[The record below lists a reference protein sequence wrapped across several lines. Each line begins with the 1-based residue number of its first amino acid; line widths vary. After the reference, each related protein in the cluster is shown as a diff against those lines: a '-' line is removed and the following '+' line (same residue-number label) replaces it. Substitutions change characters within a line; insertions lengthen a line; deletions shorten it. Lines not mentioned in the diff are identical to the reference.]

1 MESFLDRARRALP
14 FRGPE
19 VQTALLMFAYSFLA
33 MTAYN
38 ILKPLTRS
46 KFIAA
51 LGADNLPY
59 VQLAAGLFIGLLMH
73 VYGMAIAKLPRRHV
87 IPVTQAGIVVLL
99 VAFWVLFKTEATWV
113 TVAFYVL
120 GLILGILLISQFW
133 TLANDIY
140 DARQA
145 KRLFGFI
152 GGGSSLGGATGAAIT
167 AFVVQEVGSNNLLL
181 VSAVVLA
188 ACAGIVVAIVRR
200 HEVHQAGT
208 VEEEQGVGGR
218 EAIRLL
224 FESRQ
229 LQILA
234 LVIGFAAAGAV
245 VVEQQLNMAAE
256 AMHEELDGD
265 AIAKFLAQV
274 TVYLSLAGFA
284 LQIFLTSRIHRSFG
298 IAVALLTLPVT
309 LGASASIILL
319 TGALSAVAGA
329 RVMDATLRYTLDKT
343 TREVLFLP
351 LPTDLKYRAKPFID
365 VTVDRFSKATAA
377 ILCLVLIKPWGI
389 GLDWRR
395 LSYASLVM
403 MGVWIVVAL
412 VARREYLRS
421 FRASLD
427 ARAIAPGSIRT
438 PVADGATVETL
449 VEELS
454 NPDAA
459 AVIYA
464 IEMLEALDKRHLV
477 SPLLLHHESPR
488 VRVRALAALDATRP
502 DIAIRW
508 RSRVE
513 QIVHDA
519 DVDVRAAAL
528 RALAVLANE
537 EASVTVRRFIDDAE
551 PRVAAAAATIL
562 AQSPLAADVDEAE
575 AALLRLASDTRD
587 TGVARRTAAAE
598 ALARTS
604 HPRFRVLLLPLL
616 YDDDVAV
623 VRAAIRSARA
633 LGASDGL
640 FLPGLLSL
648 LGHRHLKSE
657 ARDALVGYGLD
668 IVPALKHVLLDTREE
683 AWVRR
688 HVPATLGH
696 LPSQPSLDALTSALD
711 DSDGFLRHKAITALA
726 QVCHERPDL
735 QIATAAFEKAVLR
748 EASRYCNHL
757 TLQYDLRQHP
767 RAADSLLER
776 ALDDKLHRTL
786 DRLYRLL
793 GLLQPAEDFDAVRN
807 AIEHGD
813 PRRRAAALEYLD
825 NVLGATVRKRVLP
838 LLDESPMA
846 DKVRHALQVLSSRPR
861 GVEDTLAQLVH
872 DDDHVVAACAVQF
885 VTEQRLP
892 ALDDDLKYAA
902 EHVSKVRR
910 WVAEVARRALV
921 GRTAATVPAES
932 ASLSVVELVAKL
944 RTIPVFAFVWVDE
957 LFRLAEA
964 GQETRYAAGRSLV
977 AGAAKPDIHLLVDG
991 TVHVTTDTGA
1001 CDVTAPAVVGAREVL
1016 RGTAMTGEVVATTPV
1031 ITLRL
1036 ASADFLTMVSDN
1048 ALLAQGLFRTL
1059 LAPADVGIPHTEEHL
1074 LGPSPNGARH
1084 RPIDTALLLRRHPV
1098 FVQAGASQLMALV
1111 AAAREVTLMPGQPL
1125 FEPFDPSAC
1134 VLVLEGRLSLEA
1146 EGKPP
1151 EIAGPGSVLGVV
1163 GTLAGSPWHRR
1174 GVADRPGRALRLGR
1188 DDLFEVLT
1196 DHAELLQGLFCA
1208 VWDRGLQSPRPIRP
1222 PTLSE
1227 EGA

>member
-1 MESFLDRARRALP
+1 MEPLTDRIRRALP
-14 FRGPE
+14 FRGQE
-19 VQTALLMFAYSFLA
+19 AQTALLMFAYSFLA

-46 KFIAA
+46 KFITT

-59 VQLAAGLFIGLLMH
+59 VQLAAGLFIGVLMH
-73 VYGMAIAKLPRRHV
+73 VYGVAIQRLPRRHV
-87 IPVTQAGIVVLL
+87 IPVTQGGIIVLL
-99 VAFWVLFKTEATWV
+99 VAFWALFKTEATWV

-167 AFVVQEVGSNNLLL
+167 AFVVDEVGSNNLLL
-181 VSAVVLA
+181 VSAAVLA
-188 ACAGIVVAIVRR
+188 ICTGIVVAIVRR

-208 VEEEQGVGGR
+208 IEDERGVGGR

-234 LVIGFAAAGAV
+234 LVIGFAAAGGV

-256 AMHEELDGD
+256 AMHDELDGD
-265 AIAKFLAQV
+265 AIAQFLAQV

-365 VTVDRFSKATAA
+365 VTMDRFSKATAA
-377 ILCLVLIKPWGI
+377 ILCLVLIKPWGL

-537 EASVTVRRFIDDAE
+537 EASVTVRRFIDDTE

-575 AALLRLASDTRD
+575 ATLLRLASDTRD
-587 TGVARRTAAAE
+587 TGVERRTAAAE

-616 YDDDVAV
+616 YDDDVVV
-623 VRAAIRSARA
+623 VRSAIRSARA

-657 ARDALVGYGLD
+657 ARDALVGYGPD
-668 IVPALKHVLLDTREE
+668 IVPALRHVLLDTREE

-688 HVPATLGH
+688 HVPATLGY
-696 LPSQPSLDALTSALD
+696 LPSQASLDALTAALD
-711 DSDGFLRHKAITALA
+711 DPDGFLRHKAITALA
-726 QVCHERPDL
+726 RVCQVRPDL
-735 QIATAAFEKAVLR
+735 QAATAVFEKAVLR

-757 TLQYDLRQHP
+757 TLQHDFRQHP
-767 RAADSLLER
+767 RAGDSLLQR
-776 ALDDKLHRTL
+776 ALDDKLKRTL

-793 GLLQPAEDFDAVRN
+793 GLLQPAEDLAAVRN

-825 NVLGATVRKRVLP
+825 NILGATVRKRVLP
-838 LLDESPMA
+838 LIDESPIA
-846 DKVRHALQVLSSRPR
+846 DKVRHASQVLNTRPR

-872 DDDHVVAACAVQF
+872 DDDHVVAAAAVQF
-885 VTEQRLP
+885 VTEERFP
-892 ALDDDLKYAA
+892 ALEDDLKYAA
-902 EHVSKVRR
+902 EHGSKVRR

-921 GRTAATVPAES
+921 GRTAAAVPAEG
-932 ASLSVVELVAKL
+932 ASLSVVDLAARL

-964 GQETRYAAGRSLV
+964 GQETRYAAGRSLA
-977 AGAAKPDIHLLVDG
+977 AGAVKPDVHLLLEG
-991 TVHVTTDTGA
+991 TVRVTTDTGA
-1001 CDVTAPAVVGAREVL
+1001 YDVTAPAVVGAREAL
-1016 RGTAMTGEVVATTPV
+1016 RGTAMTGEVAATTPV
-1031 ITLRL
+1031 ITLRI
-1036 ASADFLTMVSDN
+1036 AGADFLTMVSDN

-1059 LAPADVGIPHTEEHL
+1059 LAPSDVADPHTEEHL
-1074 LGPSPNGARH
+1074 LAPAPTGARH
-1084 RPIDTALLLRRHPV
+1084 RPIDTALLLRRHPA

-1111 AAAREVTLMPGQPL
+1111 AAAREVTLAPGQPL

-1134 VLVLEGRLSLEA
+1134 VLVVEGALSLEA
-1146 EGKPP
+1146 EGRPP
-1151 EIAGPGSVLGVV
+1151 ETAGPGSVLGVV
-1163 GTLAGSPWHRR
+1163 GTLAGSPWRRR

-1188 DDLFEVLT
+1188 DDLFDVLT
-1196 DHAELLQGLFCA
+1196 DHADLLQGLFGA
-1208 VWDRGLQSPRPIRP
+1208 VWDLQSSRPLRP
-1222 PTLSE
+1222 PTLVQ
-1227 EGA
+1227 EGAR

>member
-1 MESFLDRARRALP
+1 MDSLLDRARRALP
-14 FRGPE
+14 FRAEE
-19 VQTALLMFAYSFLA
+19 VETALLMFAYSFLA

-46 KFIAA
+46 KFIAT

-59 VQLAAGLFIGLLMH
+59 VQLAAGVLIGVLMH
-73 VYGMAIAKLPRRHV
+73 VYGVAIRKLPRRQV
-87 IPVTQAGIVVLL
+87 IPVTQGGIIGLL
-99 VAFWVLFKTEATWV
+99 VLFWGLFKTEAAWV

-167 AFVVQEVGSNNLLL
+167 AFIVDEVGSNNLLL
-181 VSAVVLA
+181 VSAAVLA
-188 ACAGIVVAIVRR
+188 VCAGIVVAIVKR

-208 VEEEQGVGGR
+208 IEEERGVGGR
-218 EAIRLL
+218 EAVRLL
-224 FESRQ
+224 FESHQ

-256 AMHEELDGD
+256 AMHEDPNSEV
-265 AIAKFLAQV
+265 IAGFLARV
-274 TVYLSLAGFA
+274 TVYLSLTGFA

-309 LGASASIILL
+309 LGASASLILL
-319 TGALSAVAGA
+319 TGTLWAVTGA
-329 RVMDATLRYTLDKT
+329 RIMDSTLRYTLDKT

-365 VTVDRFSKATAA
+365 VTMDRFSKAAAA
-377 ILCLVLIKPWGI
+377 ILCLVVIKPWGL
-389 GLDWRR
+389 GLDWRQ
-395 LSYASLVM
+395 LSYASLTM

-438 PVADGATVETL
+438 PVADAATVETL

-502 DIAIRW
+502 DIAVRW
-508 RSRVE
+508 RGRVE

-528 RALAVLANE
+528 RALAVLSNE
-537 EASVTVRRFIDDAE
+537 EASVTVRRFIDDPE
-551 PRVAAAAATIL
+551 PRVAAAAATL
-562 AQSPLAADVDEAE
+562 LSQSPVATDVDTAE
-575 AALLRLASDTRD
+575 ATLMRLASDTRD
-587 TGVARRTAAAE
+587 AGAERRTAAAE
-598 ALARTS
+598 ALARIH

-616 YDDDVAV
+616 YDDDVQV

-633 LGASDGL
+633 LGAQDGL
-640 FLPGLLSL
+640 FLPGLLTL

-657 ARDALVGYGLD
+657 ARDALVGYGAA
-668 IVPALKHVLLDTREE
+668 IVPALRHVLLDTREE

-696 LPSQPSLDALTSALD
+696 LPSQASLDALTAALGD
-711 DSDGFLRHKAITALA
+711 ADGFLRHKVITALVR
-726 QVCHERPDL
+726 VCHAQPHL
-735 QIATAAFEKAVLR
+735 QTATPVFEKAALR

-757 TLQYDLRQHP
+757 TLQYNFRQHP
-767 RAADSLLER
+767 SAEGSLLER
-776 ALDDKLHRTL
+776 ALDDKLHRTI

-793 GLLQPAEDFDAVRN
+793 GLLQPAEDLAAVRD

-825 NVLGATVRKRVLP
+825 NVLGAVVRKRVLP

-846 DKVRHALQVLSSRPR
+846 DKVRHAMQVLSTRPR
-861 GVEDTLAQLVH
+861 GIEDTLAQLVH
-872 DDDHVVAACAVQF
+872 DDDHVVAAAAVQF
-885 VTEQRLP
+885 VKEQRVW
-892 ALDDDLKYAA
+892 ALADDLTYAA

-910 WVAEVARRALV
+910 WVVEVARRALAERA
-921 GRTAATVPAES
+921 GTAPADA
-932 ASLSVVELVAKL
+932 ASLSVVELAARLKS
-944 RTIPVFAFVWVDE
+944 IPVFAFVWVDE

-964 GQETRYAAGRSLV
+964 GQETRYAAGRSLIG
-977 AGAAKPDIHLLVDG
+977 GAAKPDVHLLLEG
-991 TVHVTTDTGA
+991 TVRITANTGA

-1016 RGTAMTGEVVATTPV
+1016 RGIAMTGDVMAATPL
-1031 ITLRL
+1031 ITLRI
-1036 ASADFLTMVSDN
+1036 AGADFLTMVSDN

-1059 LAPADVGIPHTEEHL
+1059 LAPAEVGIPHAEEHL
-1074 LGPSPNGARH
+1074 LPPSPAGTRQ
-1084 RPIDTALLLRRHPV
+1084 RPIDTALLLRRHPA
-1098 FVQAGASQLMALV
+1098 FVQAGASQLLALV
-1111 AAAREVTLMPGQPL
+1111 AAARDVVLTPGQPL
-1125 FEPFDPSAC
+1125 FEPYDPSAC
-1134 VLVLEGRLSLEA
+1134 VLVLEGALSLDT
-1146 EGKPP
+1146 EGTPP
-1151 EIAGPGSVLGVV
+1151 ETAGPGSVLGVV

-1174 GVADRPGRALRLGR
+1174 GVATRPGRALRLAR

-1196 DHAELLQGLFCA
+1196 DHVDLLQGLFCA
-1208 VWDRGLQSPRPIRP
+1208 VWDHRHPHDARAADFQAL
-1222 PTLSE
+1222 
-1227 EGA
+1227 

>member
-14 FRGPE
+14 FRGQE
-19 VQTALLMFAYSFLA
+19 FQTALLMFAYSFLA

-59 VQLAAGLFIGLLMH
+59 VQLAAGLFIGFLMH
-73 VYGMAIAKLPRRHV
+73 LYGVAIAKLPRRQV

-99 VAFWVLFKTEATWV
+99 VAFWALFKTEATWV
-113 TVAFYVL
+113 TVAFYVFA
-120 GLILGILLISQFW
+120 LILGILLISQFW

-167 AFVVQEVGSNNLLL
+167 AFAVEEVGSNNLLL
-181 VSAVVLA
+181 VSAAVLA
-188 ACAGIVVAIVRR
+188 VCAGIVVAIVRR
-200 HEVHQAGT
+200 HEVHQAGLL
-208 VEEEQGVGGR
+208 EEERGVGGR

-234 LVIGFAAAGAV
+234 LVIGFAAAGGV

-256 AMHEELDGD
+256 ALHELDGD
-265 AIAKFLAQV
+265 AIAQFLAQV

-329 RVMDATLRYTLDKT
+329 RVMDTTLRYTLDKT

-365 VTVDRFSKATAA
+365 VTMDRFSKAVAA
-377 ILCLVLIKPWGI
+377 IMCLVLIKPWGL

-403 MGVWIVVAL
+403 MAVWIVVAL

-502 DIAIRW
+502 DIAVRW

-528 RALAVLANE
+528 RALAVLSNE

-562 AQSPLAADVDEAE
+562 AQSPLPADVDEGE
-575 AALLRLASDTRD
+575 ATLLRLASDTRD
-587 TGVARRTAAAE
+587 AGVTHRTAAAE
-598 ALARTS
+598 ALARTN

-623 VRAAIRSARA
+623 VRSAIRSARA

-648 LGHRHLKSE
+648 LGHRHLKSD
-657 ARDALVGYGLD
+657 ARDTLVGYGTD
-668 IVPALKHVLLDTREE
+668 IVPALRHVLLDTREE

-696 LPSQPSLDALTSALD
+696 LPSQPSLDALTAALD
-711 DSDGFLRHKAITALA
+711 DTDGFLRHKTITALVR
-726 QVCHERPDL
+726 VCHARPEL
-735 QIATAAFEKAVLR
+735 QTAPVAIEKAVLR

-757 TLQYDLRQHP
+757 TLQHDVHQHP
-767 RAADSLLER
+767 RAADSLLQR
-776 ALDDKLHRTL
+776 ALDDKLKRTL

-793 GLLQPAEDFDAVRN
+793 GLLQPAEDFAAVRD

-838 LLDESPMA
+838 LLDESPIA
-846 DKVRHALQVLSSRPR
+846 DKVRHALQILNTRPR
-861 GVEDTLAQLVH
+861 AVEDALAQLVH
-872 DDDHVVAACAVQF
+872 DDDHVVAASAVQF
-885 VTEQRLP
+885 AAEQRLSS
-892 ALDDDLKYAA
+892 LDDDLEYAA
-902 EHVSKVRR
+902 EHASRVRR

-921 GRTAATVPAES
+921 GRVATTVPAEE
-932 ASLSVVELVAKL
+932 ASLSVVDLAAKL
-944 RTIPVFAFVWVDE
+944 RSMSVFAFVWVDE

-977 AGAAKPDIHLLVDG
+977 AGAVKPDVHLLLDG

-1001 CDVTAPAVVGAREVL
+1001 YDVAAPAVVGAREIL
-1016 RGTAMTGEVVATTPV
+1016 RGTTMTGEVVATTPV
-1031 ITLRL
+1031 TALRI
-1036 ASADFLTMVSDN
+1036 AGSDFLTMVSDN

-1059 LAPADVGIPHTEEHL
+1059 LAPADVGIPHAEEHVL
-1074 LGPSPNGARH
+1074 APSPAGARQ
-1084 RPIDTALLLRRHPV
+1084 RPIETALLLRRHPV

-1111 AAAREVTLMPGQPL
+1111 AAAREVTLTPGQPL

-1134 VLVLEGRLSLEA
+1134 VLVLEGGLSLEA
-1146 EGKPP
+1146 EGKPC

-1208 VWDRGLQSPRPIRP
+1208 VSDRGLQSPRPIRP
-1222 PTLSE
+1222 PTLLQ